1 MSSTPVKRRGWLAAG
16 IALALAFPWT
26 LAATG
31 QQATVRA
38 PAALSGKAGAPA
50 APPTTA
56 KSGATAAPSAA
67 TKPRSL
73 LPLTSNDVLTH
84 VRSSVDWYRDLATV
98 EEINLPG
105 VDPGA
110 RNELQ
115 QQALQAVH
123 LSFQF
128 GKAAEDI
135 LGREA
140 QAQSASTAGAGTGT
154 AAPAPAGTPT
164 MAAQLQHAAAN
175 LSAQETTL
183 KSELT
188 DIDARLRAT
197 KGAHARSA
205 LAEQRAGVLA
215 ALQLVQQIESNVEQL
230 RRFQESAVAGQ
241 GKPPKGLRAQLA
253 ALQHSVPALATG
265 EGPGGGGAVPSG
277 KGAAPAATAA
287 QAAAP
292 KAAASNFQPQSAGI
306 LTLIGHWLTL
316 HGYKVQLASA
326 IKSTTTLETELTTT
340 RSRLLVTVRQ
350 LVGSGLA
357 SIASGSTQQLAT
369 QRPTIEAAT
378 GQLTELSSVI
388 IPLSEQALTLSSAQT
403 TLQDWSHALAAQ
415 ESSVAGYLGLRLGI
429 LLAWVV
435 AVLVFAEIWRRVT
448 FRFLPDARRRR
459 PFLMLR
465 RLVVTVAL
473 VLVVIFN
480 LVSQFGSVA
489 TYAGFVT
496 AGLAVALQNV
506 ILAVVAYFF
515 LIGRY
520 GVRVGDRVTI
530 AGVTGRVVDVSLF
543 RIYLMELSG
552 SDLHSTGR
560 MVVLSNA
567 VFFQPTAFFKQIP
580 GAEYLWHSVTLTIVA
595 TADVEKAYGR
605 LEAAAKKVYESYSA
619 AIQRQ
624 HDLAQRFI
632 EFETAA
638 PGPEVRVRLTDN
650 GLECM
655 VRYPVV
661 PEKSAR
667 IDQEMLEALRRA
679 LEGDEQFKLIA
690 SGGMALRSES

>member
-1 MSSTPVKRRGWLAAG
+1 MRRAWLAAG
-16 IALALAFPWT
+16 IALALASQWT
-26 LAATG
+26 LAAAA
-31 QQATVRA
+31 QQATSKA
-38 PAALSGKAGAPA
+38 PAAATGKPA
-50 APPTTA
+50 STTA
-56 KSGATAAPSAA
+56 QPAVA
-67 TKPRSL
+67 KPRSL
-73 LPLTSNDVLTH
+73 LPLTSTDVLTH
-84 VRSSVDWYRDLATV
+84 VRTSLDWYRDLAMV
-98 EEINLPG
+98 EQINLPG

-115 QQALQAVH
+115 QQALLTVH
-123 LSFQF
+123 LAFQF

-140 QAQSASTAGAGTGT
+140 QAQSASAAGASSG
-154 AAPAPAGTPT
+154 APAQAGTPT
-164 MAAQLQHAAAN
+164 TSAQLQHAAAN
-175 LSAQETTL
+175 LSAQEATL
-183 KSELT
+183 KSEQK

-197 KGAHARSA
+197 RVSRARSA

-215 ALQLVQQIESNVEQL
+215 ALQLVQQIESNVDQL
-230 RRFQESAVAGQ
+230 RHFQESAVAGQ
-241 GKPPKGLRAQLA
+241 GSPPKGLRAQLA
-253 ALQHSVPALATG
+253 ALEHSIPALATG
-265 EGPGGGGAVPSG
+265 EGP
-277 KGAAPAATAA
+277 AASAS
-287 QAAAP
+287 
-292 KAAASNFQPQSAGI
+292 KAAATNFQPQSAGF
-306 LTLIGHWLTL
+306 LTLIGQWFTL
-316 HGYKVQLASA
+316 HGYKVQLATA
-326 IKSTTTLETELTTT
+326 IKSTTTLATELTAT
-340 RSRLLVTVRQ
+340 RSRLLARVRQ
-350 LVGSGLA
+350 LVGNGLA
-357 SIASGSTQQLAT
+357 SIASGSTAQLVT

-388 IPLSEQALTLSSAQT
+388 LPLSEQALTLSSAQA

-415 ESSVAGYLGLRLGI
+415 ESSVAGYLGLRFGI

-465 RLVVTVAL
+465 RLVITVAL
-473 VLVVIFN
+473 VMVVIFN
-480 LVSQFGSVA
+480 LVSQFGSIA

-552 SDLHSTGR
+552 PDLHSTGR

-567 VFFQPTAFFKQIP
+567 VLFQPTAFFKQIP

-595 TADVEKAYGR
+595 TADVEKAYGK
-605 LEAAAKKVYESYSA
+605 LQAAANKVYETYSA

-632 EFETAA
+632 EFETTA
-638 PGPEVRVRLTDN
+638 PGPEVRVRLTDS
-650 GLECM
+650 GLECT

-667 IDQEMLEALRRA
+667 IDQQMLDALRKA
-679 LEGDEQFKLIA
+679 LEGDEQFKLVA
-690 SGGMALRSES
+690 SGGMALRSEN

>member
-1 MSSTPVKRRGWLAAG
+1 MAAQQPPPKAPAVPAAAAG
-16 IALALAFPWT
+16 KSKG
-26 LAATG
+26 AAA
-31 QQATVRA
+31 Q
-38 PAALSGKAGAPA
+38 PA
-50 APPTTA
+50 AP
-56 KSGATAAPSAA
+56 TAAKAN
-67 TKPRSL
+67 SL
-73 LPLTSNDVLTH
+73 LPLSSSDVLTH
-84 VRSSVDWYRDLATV
+84 VRASVDWYRDLATV
-98 EEINLPG
+98 QQISLPG

-110 RNELQ
+110 RMELQ
-115 QQALQAVH
+115 QETLEAVH
-123 LSFQF
+123 LAFQF
-128 GKAAEDI
+128 GKAAEDV

-140 QAQSASTAGAGTGT
+140 QAQVQAAASGNGSGGA
-154 AAPAPAGTPT
+154 AAQAGTPT
-164 MAAQLQHAAAN
+164 MTAQLQHAAAN
-175 LSAQETTL
+175 LAAQETTL
-183 KSELT
+183 KSEMT
-188 DIDARLRAT
+188 AVDAQLRKA
-197 KGAHARSA
+197 KGAHARAA
-205 LAEQRAGVLA
+205 LAQERAGIVA
-215 ALQLVQQIESNVEQL
+215 ALQLVQQIESNVGQL
-230 RRFQESAVAGQ
+230 RHFQESAVAGQ
-241 GKPPKGLRAQLA
+241 GKPPKGLRAQIA
-253 ALQHSVPALATG
+253 ALEHSVPALAAG
-265 EGPGGGGAVPSG
+265 EGPGGGAASAAAHG
-277 KGAAPAATAA
+277 APAAASSKPVAA
-287 QAAAP
+287 N
-292 KAAASNFQPQSAGI
+292 NFQPQSAGI
-306 LTLIGHWLTL
+306 LTLIGQWFTL
-316 HGYKVQLASA
+316 HGYKVQLATA
-326 IKSTTTLETELTTT
+326 IKDTTTLETELTTT
-340 RSRLLVTVRQ
+340 RSRLLVSVRR

-357 SIASGSTQQLAT
+357 SIAAGSTAQLAT
-369 QRPTIEAAT
+369 QRQTIETAT

-388 IPLSEQALTLSSAQT
+388 IPLGEQALTLSSTQT
-403 TLQDWSHALAAQ
+403 TLQDWSHSLAAQ

-448 FRFLPDARRRR
+448 FKFLPDARRRR

-465 RLVVTVAL
+465 RLVITIAL
-473 VLVVIFN
+473 VLVVVFN

-552 SDLHSTGR
+552 PDLHSTGR

-567 VFFQPTAFFKQIP
+567 VLFQPTAFFKQIP

-605 LEAAAKKVYESYSA
+605 LEAAAHKVYETYSA

-632 EFETAA
+632 EFETA
-638 PGPEVRVRLTDN
+638 PPSPEVRVRLTDN
-650 GLECM
+650 GLECS

-667 IDQEMLEALRRA
+667 IDQQMLEALRKA
-679 LEGDEQFKLIA
+679 LEGDEQFKLVA